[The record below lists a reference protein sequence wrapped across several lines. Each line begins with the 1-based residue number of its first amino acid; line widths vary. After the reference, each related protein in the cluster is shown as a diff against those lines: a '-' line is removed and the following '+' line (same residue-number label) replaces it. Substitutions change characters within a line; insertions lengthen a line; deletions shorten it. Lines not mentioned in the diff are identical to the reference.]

1 MKPRARKIIF
11 VILAAFLL
19 SETGFL
25 SVSGNDQI
33 SAGTTSEAAD
43 NGTEITADA
52 GTETESL
59 FDPVK
64 KDAEAAA
71 LDEADFAS
79 RRLVLVTQDSSVVD
93 ESEQVI
99 ARYDDLYILRYETA
113 VQSMNAYV
121 YYRDKVEAVEPDQT
135 LEAADEEIQGNGQAD
150 IEVTE
155 AENPLLILSETAS
168 DTVGLQTET
177 DRQEPVIALLDTG
190 AGLSEN
196 VISQVSLI
204 GDELTSPNLQ
214 HGENMADAII
224 SQNADARILSIRV
237 LDGEGRGTVS
247 SIVAGIEYA
256 IAQNADYINLSLY
269 AKNTLTTSVVA
280 EEIRKAVD
288 EGIVVTGA
296 AGNSSDNA
304 ASYIPGAVEEAYII
318 GAADENGNTLAGSN
332 YGDTVDYFVT
342 ADSTSEATA
351 LFTGYISKYGIMQ
364 MVMKQGR
371 D

>member
-1 MKPRARKIIF
+1 MKPGARKIIF

-33 SAGTTSEAAD
+33 SACTTSEAAD
-43 NGTEITADA
+43 NGMEITADA
-52 GTETESL
+52 GTETEFF
-59 FDPVK
+59 FDPLK

-121 YYRDKVEAVEPDQT
+121 YYRDKAEAVEPDQT

-155 AENPLLILSETAS
+155 AENPLSILSETAS
-168 DTVGLQTET
+168 DTVSLQTET

-204 GDELTSPNLQ
+204 GDELISPNLQ
-214 HGENMADAII
+214 HGENVADAII

-288 EGIVVTGA
+288 EGIVVTGC
-296 AGNSSDNA
+296 G
-304 ASYIPGAVEEAYII
+304 GE
-318 GAADENGNTLAGSN
+318 
-332 YGDTVDYFVT
+332 
-342 ADSTSEATA
+342 
-351 LFTGYISKYGIMQ
+351 Q
-364 MVMKQGR
+364 Q
-371 D
+371 